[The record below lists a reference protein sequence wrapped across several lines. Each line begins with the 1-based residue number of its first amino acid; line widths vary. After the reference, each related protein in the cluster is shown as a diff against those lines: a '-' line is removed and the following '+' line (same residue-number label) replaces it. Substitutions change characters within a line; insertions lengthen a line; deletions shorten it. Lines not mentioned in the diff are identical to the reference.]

1 MHEEIVIEKRPRA
14 AEGNT
19 TILQNPP
26 PKSTK
31 TEIRVPLIREEVKI
45 KKEPYVKE
53 EIVISKKPVTETKT
67 VSDSVIGEKVD
78 TSK

>member
-1 MHEEIVIEKRPRA
+1 LE
-14 AEGNT
+14 
-19 TILQNPP
+19 NPP
-26 PKSTK
+26 PKNTK
-31 TEIRVPLIREEVKI
+31 TEIRVPLILEEVKI

-53 EIVISKKPVTETKT
+53 EIVIRKKRITETKT

>member
-1 MHEEIVIEKRPRA
+1 V
-14 AEGNT
+14 
-19 TILQNPP
+19 Q
-26 PKSTK
+26 SK
-31 TEIRVPLIREEVKI
+31 TDMKVPLIREEVKI